1 MSSDGLPRQDGWEEG
16 DEGDEGDELLSEDD
30 ADADELSDEDNADG
44 WLVDDGETP
53 EGATAEAAELGGAK
67 TARREPIL
75 HLCASLSD
83 GGVPTEAARL
93 ALSACAVQLLP
104 EMLQPGELA
113 PSLDD
118 DVAAADGGAAAAA
131 AGAGA
136 DGGLGVATG
145 GGGRGGGGVRGPSTK
160 AVVDGEMPRLARMV
174 HRSREGISKMIDA
187 FLDSTPEGTP
197 PASKAQIR
205 VAISAIAEYAQPA
218 GAPKSAAKCWIVHA
232 EKLKELGLYEELET
246 TRDNKGAQIRQELET
261 TPVAM
266 APIAQQPAAPIGKP
280 LLAGLQ
286 LAAAQAAAMAQAA
299 AAAQE
304 QAQAQ
309 DQAAAVAQV
318 QVSAAPAGFAVAP
331 SAAASAAPA
340 SVANPAVKNNFMR
353 SFLTKSADKG
363 GKELPR
369 MSEDAPTKEDKEDAY
384 MEDPPA
390 GPLGTIL
397 WAKQAGYVYWPAIVA
412 REAQG
417 PDRHKRDGGWT
428 FVRYFGTN
436 QIGYCKLTM
445 PWAEG
450 KEKCLKEAEE
460 AQKKK
465 PASVRGFKQGV
476 EEAEAEIAKNNFMRS
491 LLPKSNGKGGSSADV
506 PTSAPADSSPAPPS
520 AVSSGSSALETPALT
535 AAPHSF
541 GPPDGSGGSGGG
553 SGSGSGDGSSGGSS
567 GGSGGEGSD
576 LEVVKTLFGSGAVAT
591 SAARTPMAAAEGAN
605 EVCTPMTDHA
615 DCMLIAC

>member
-1 MSSDGLPRQDGWEEG
+1 MRLIF
-16 DEGDEGDELLSEDD
+16 
-30 ADADELSDEDNADG
+30 
-44 WLVDDGETP
+44 
-53 EGATAEAAELGGAK
+53 TA
-67 TARREPIL
+67 
-75 HLCASLSD
+75 
-83 GGVPTEAARL
+83 
-93 ALSACAVQLLP
+93 ALSVCAAQLLP

-113 PSLDD
+113 PSLED
-118 DVAAADGGAAAAA
+118 DVAATDGGAAAAA

-145 GGGRGGGGVRGPSTK
+145 GGSRGGGGIRGPSTK
-160 AVVDGEMPRLARMV
+160 AVVDCEMPRLARMV

-205 VAISAIAEYAQPA
+205 VAINAIAEYAQPA

-232 EKLKELGLYEELET
+232 DKLKELGLYEELET
-246 TRDNKGAQIRQELET
+246 T
-261 TPVAM
+261 PVAM
-266 APIAQQPAAPIGKP
+266 APLAQQPAAPIGKP
-280 LLAGLQ
+280 LLAGMQ
-286 LAAAQAAAMAQAA
+286 LAAAQASARAHAA

-304 QAQAQ
+304 QAQEQAQ
-309 DQAAAVAQV
+309 DQAAAAAHV
-318 QVSAAPAGFAVAP
+318 QVAAAPAAP
-331 SAAASAAPA
+331 SAAASAAPATAPA

-353 SFLTKSADKG
+353 SFLSKSADKA
-363 GKELPR
+363 GKELPQPR
-369 MSEDAPTKEDKEDAY
+369 MSAVMSEDALTKEDKEDAD
-384 MEDPPA
+384 MGDPPA
-390 GPLGTIL
+390 GPLGTIV

-417 PDRHKRDGGWT
+417 PDRHKREGGWT

-436 QIGYCKLTM
+436 QVGYCKLTM

-465 PASVRGFKQGV
+465 PASVRSFKQGV
-476 EEAEAEIAKNNFMRS
+476 EEAEAEIAKNNFMR
-491 LLPKSNGKGGSSADV
+491 LLSKSDGKGVAGAEA

-520 AVSSGSSALETPALT
+520 AVLSGPSALETPALT
-535 AAPHSF
+535 AAPPSF
-541 GPPDGSGGSGGG
+541 GPPDCSGGNGGGSGGG
-553 SGSGSGDGSSGGSS
+553 SAGSG

-591 SAARTPMAAAEGAN
+591 SAARTPSTAAEGAN
-605 EVCTPMTDHA
+605 ELCTPRTDLA
-615 DCMLIAC
+615 DSLPPAAVEMPSVAEVKAMEAKAMEAKAMEAMEVEAMEVAACGAGGCIPAVPAPSLTSA